1 MDEYDYDY
9 YNGSQYPLLG
19 RTHTDYAS
27 LGNNIS
33 GLPSQVS
40 IYDGG
45 GTLKAQTTY
54 TYDEYTTD
62 ANGHGPL
69 QSTSAPQH
77 VAVPGSRGNVT
88 TISRLV
94 SGSNYL
100 SQYFSYFDTGN
111 VQNSLGVNG
120 EWTTRRYGACGNA
133 FVTNIAEPLS
143 LSASMTW
150 EPNCFG
156 GVIVSMTD
164 ENAKLTTYTYNDPN
178 FWRINAGTDPPSNQ
192 TTVAY
197 GANPPTTV
205 ESTLN
210 FNSGTSTADVLNTVD
225 GLGRTILSQQR
236 RGPGNSSF
244 DSVETD
250 YDAVGHATRSTLPYT
265 GTAGQTSGT
274 APAIITTYD
283 AVGRVKQVS
292 DAGGGWTKYDYS
304 QNTVTVTAVARAK
317 KRKTKKKKKNYKTMR
332 SPP

>member
-9 YNGSQYPLLG
+9 YNGSQYPLLR

-27 LGNNIS
+27 LGNKIS

-54 TYDEYTTD
+54 PYDEFTTD

-69 QSTSAPQH
+69 QATSAPQH

-111 VQNSLGVNG
+111 VQNSFDVNG
-120 EWTTRRYGACGNA
+120 AETTKTYGACGNA

-150 EPNCFG
+150 DPNCSG
-156 GVIVSMTD
+156 GGIVSLPD
-164 ENAKLTTYTYNDPN
+164 ENANLTTYTYNDPN
-178 FWRINAGTDPPSNQ
+178 FWRINAVTDPPSNQ

-197 GANPPTTV
+197 GANSPTPV

-236 RGPGNSSF
+236 RGARNPSFSS
-244 DSVETD
+244 
-250 YDAVGHATRSTLPYT
+250 L
-265 GTAGQTSGT
+265 
-274 APAIITTYD
+274 
-283 AVGRVKQVS
+283 
-292 DAGGGWTKYDYS
+292 
-304 QNTVTVTAVARAK
+304 
-317 KRKTKKKKKNYKTMR
+317 
-332 SPP
+332 